1 MAYVP
6 FKKYQSLS
14 KSYTLDD
21 LEADD
26 QFQKVSER
34 FLESIG
40 EQSDDIFE

>member
-6 FKKYQSLS
+6 IKNFKSITRNTYD
-14 KSYTLDD
+14 YTLDD

-26 QFQKVSER
+26 QFQEVSER

-40 EQSDDIFE
+40 EQ